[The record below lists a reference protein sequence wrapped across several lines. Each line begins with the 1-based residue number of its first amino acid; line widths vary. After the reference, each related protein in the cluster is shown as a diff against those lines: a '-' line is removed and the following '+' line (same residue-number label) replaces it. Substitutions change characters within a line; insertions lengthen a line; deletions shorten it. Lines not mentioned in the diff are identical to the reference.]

1 MVNYREDFGN
11 RRAGSAYSLIKEI
24 FGSVGM
30 EGMRTVIIDPGHGGA
45 EPGAIFEGRKEKDDN
60 LRLALMLGDMLENA
74 GVRVLYTRTTDIA
87 QTPQEKAAIGNRS
100 DADFFISLHRNAMP
114 VPGSGSGALTLVYE
128 NQGDGAL
135 LADNIQKNLV
145 EAGFADLGIQERPGL
160 AVLNRTRMPA
170 VLIESGFIDN
180 PEDNRF
186 FDQKLTEI
194 SQAIANGVL
203 ATFQELERP
212 VYYQIQTGAY
222 RNRDLADQME
232 SQLYAQGFPVFMIE
246 EDGWYKLRVGSF
258 LSLDNA
264 VHMEQLLRQRGYPTV
279 IIKA

>member
-11 RRAGSAYSLIKEI
+11 RREDGAYSLIKEI

-170 VLIESGFIDN
+170 VLIETGFIDN

-194 SQAIANGVL
+194 SQAIADGVL

-264 VHMEQLLRQRGYPTV
+264 VHMEQLLRQKGYPTV
-279 IIKA
+279 MIKA

>member
-11 RRAGSAYSLIKEI
+11 RRVGSAYSLIKEI

-114 VPGSGSGALTLVYE
+114 VPGSGSGAMTLVYE

-170 VLIESGFIDN
+170 VLIETGFIDN

-194 SQAIANGVL
+194 SQAIADGVL